1 MNWGSI
7 SFDWNHIRAFLATVE
22 EGSLSAAARALN
34 QTQATISRQVSA
46 LEQNLD
52 VQLFDRVGKR
62 LVLTGTGEELL
73 TSVRAMAASAQ
84 QVAMSATGQSQSS
97 RRRIVV
103 TATDGI
109 AASVLPPILKD
120 LTAATNDVMID
131 LRESIDIL
139 DLAGREAD
147 IAIRHSHSNHRDFV
161 SQHVGDVQTYLCA
174 SRTYIKLLGDARE
187 LSDLAQAN
195 FIGIGRLDE
204 LIDWLSGVGLHLSV
218 GNFSLIVQNGVVLR
232 EMVREGCGIAVMPLD
247 AADSDDI
254 DAILPDL
261 FSHSVPVWITVHR
274 KLLMSRRI
282 SRVYEA
288 LVADLRQHF
297 ADANPN

>member
-1 MNWGSI
+1 MNWESI
-7 SFDWNHIRAFLATVE
+7 SFDWNHVRAFLATVE

-52 VQLFDRVGKR
+52 VQLFDRIGKR
-62 LVLTGTGEELL
+62 LVLTATGEELL
-73 TSVRAMAASAQ
+73 AAVREMATSAQ
-84 QVAMSATGQSQSS
+84 QIALSVTGQAQSS

-109 AASVLPPILKD
+109 AASILPRVFKD
-120 LTAATNDVMID
+120 LTDIADNVLID
-131 LRESIDIL
+131 LRETIDVL

-147 IAIRHSHSNHRDFV
+147 IAIRHSRSNHQDFV
-161 SQHVGDVQTYLCA
+161 SQHVGDVTAHLCA
-174 SRTYIKLLGDARE
+174 SRTFIRSLGAVQE
-187 LSDLAQAN
+187 LSDLAQAK

-204 LIDWLSGVGLHLSV
+204 LIDWLSSAGLHLSID
-218 GNFSLIVQNGVVLR
+218 NFSLNVQSGVVLK

-247 AADSDDI
+247 APDSDEI
-254 DAILPDL
+254 GAILPDL
-261 FSHSVPVWITVHR
+261 FNISVPVWVTVHR

-282 SRVYEA
+282 SRVYET
-288 LVADLRQHF
+288 LITDLRQHF
-297 ADANPN
+297 DKAKNT